1 MSPASRAFAIRPS
14 TLQRMAS
21 CISVLFLLL
30 CLLGLSS
37 YWLIISEG
45 NKALALSVHIVLLIS
60 AFIAVAFMAFRNQRK
75 QDAQIRQKSRAQEI
89 LYDIAASINTCRDLK
104 ELLNRFCDAIYTALE
119 ANNVSIW
126 LITEQG
132 WLEYIASTG
141 INPNVIETHKKIRL
155 TDELTDALIQN
166 QILHDNEHVMAL
178 AEILLCDISE
188 DYKSYYIPLH
198 LQDRTL
204 GVIRLKISRL
214 PFDDV
219 EDFKS
224 LLITLGKHL
233 SIAIEK
239 ARIDLESRR
248 LIIMQERSLIA
259 NELHD
264 SLAQTLASLRF
275 QVRVLDETL
284 QPTSEFKSIR
294 GIEQVENSLDEAY
307 SDLRELIAH
316 CRTPINKQG
325 LIPAVEKLISRFR
338 KESGIHVLLQQ
349 EWQYSDL
356 PPNMEM
362 HIFRIVQEAMN
373 NIRKHSDANTVRLM
387 FRCDERGHHTVLVEN
402 DGVGFETPTS
412 SEHPGR
418 HLGLTIMRE
427 RAAHLGGKLRI
438 ESEPDEGTRIELTFT
453 YNNEAEDDPLQRLSG
468 ISK

>member
-1 MSPASRAFAIRPS
+1 MSPVSRTFAIKPS
-14 TLQRMAS
+14 TLPRMIS
-21 CISVLFLLL
+21 CVSVLFMLL

-37 YWLIISEG
+37 YWLVMSESD
-45 NKALALSVHIVLLIS
+45 KPLALGVHIVLLIG
-60 AFIAVAFMAFRNQRK
+60 AFIAVAFLAFRNQKK
-75 QDAQIRQKSRAQEI
+75 QDEQIRQKSRAQEI

-104 ELLNRFCDAIYTALE
+104 ELLNRFCDAIFTALN

-132 WLEYIASTG
+132 WLEYITSTG
-141 INPNVIETHKKIRL
+141 INPNVIETHKKIKL
-155 TDELTDALIQN
+155 TDELSDVLIQN
-166 QILHDNEHVMAL
+166 QIIHDNEHVTAL
-178 AEILLCDISE
+178 AEILLCDVSE

-214 PFDDV
+214 PFNDIQ
-219 EDFKS
+219 DFKN
-224 LLITLGKHL
+224 LLVTLGKHL

-349 EWQYSDL
+349 EWQHSDL

-387 FRCDERGHHTVLVEN
+387 FRCDDKGHHTILVEN